1 LVLAHTYDFP
11 LVYTPVAPSGLH
23 QAPGYTEI
31 PTEAG
36 DVAVVFGT
44 VARVDVAVVD
54 LAVVEVAN
62 LGEVVGDVTIAP
74 NCGAADHGAITNP
87 AHDELS
93 RFLILPHSLLSIDK
107 FQRAFTE
114 IQLPRYV
121 HKYDFSGGVQFDGS
135 LSLLRWFTLSVTAS
149 NVRLSLVSLAYAFLV
164 ALDHAQAPE
173 SHASFN
179 ATT

>member
-1 LVLAHTYDFP
+1 
-11 LVYTPVAPSGLH
+11 VYTPVAPSGLH

-36 DVAVVFGT
+36 DVAVVFET
-44 VARVDVAVVD
+44 VARVEVAGVAVGDVA
-54 LAVVEVAN
+54 
-62 LGEVVGDVTIAP
+62 VGDVTTGDVSIVPAT
-74 NCGAADHGAITNP
+74 GAADHGAITNP

-107 FQRAFTE
+107 FQRAFME